1 MTGMT
6 TPRANRWQSAL
17 AAATG
22 RQDLMI
28 VALLVATILLMI
40 LPLPTLLVD
49 VLIACNITFA
59 VLLLMVAVYLRSP
72 LELSVLPS
80 VILITTVFRLA
91 LSIGVTRL
99 ILMDA
104 DAGAIIQTFGEFV
117 IGGSLAIGL
126 VIFLIITVV
135 QFVVVVKGAER
146 VAEVAARFT
155 LDALPGKQMSID
167 GELRS
172 GDIDLAEATRRRQ
185 TLEKESQLYGAM
197 DGAMKFVKG
206 DAIAGLLI
214 VAVNLIGGLAVGMLQ
229 HGMSLGQAMHVYSLL
244 TIGDGLVSQIPA
256 LFVAITSGTI
266 VTRVTTS
273 ESRNLGADIAHQ
285 IGANPTALLMAA
297 GVVAL
302 LGFIPGFPTL
312 IFLAIAGLMAGGVL
326 LRRRRALREA
336 GAAAALEEAASD
348 TAATADETV
357 TLHFGA
363 DLAAGLGRA
372 NVERLARDVAEDLGQ
387 ALGVPFPAGRVGP
400 GGTLP
405 PDGFR
410 IDIDGVPVEAG
421 TARPG
426 RILLRDDPMHLDLL
440 GLAADTGEGP
450 GGAVQHWI
458 DARQEATLAEAGIG
472 HATAEEIV
480 AEALTRALR
489 RYAPHFLGIQET
501 QAFLKGIEA
510 TRGDLVREAQRHL
523 SVNQVADVF
532 RRLLE
537 EGISLR
543 NHRLVLETLAEWG
556 QKEQDVILLTEY
568 VRGGLKRQICHAHAD
583 DRKVIHA
590 LILDRGAEDVLRQSI
605 RQTTVGAYLALPEGQ
620 AEELVDTIRGHLGRV
635 VAGGRP
641 PVILTALDTRRF
653 LRQTLARNH
662 VEAAVLSYAEIASD
676 YTVQPVAV
684 VRLTG
689 RRPRQ
694 DAGAGLDRAA
704 AE

>member
-1 MTGMT
+1 MTARG
-6 TPRANRWQSAL
+6 RWQTAL
-17 AAATG
+17 AAAAG

-49 VLIACNITFA
+49 ALIACNMTFA

-80 VILITTVFRLA
+80 VILIATVFRLA

-167 GELRS
+167 GELRA

-206 DAIAGLLI
+206 DAIAGLII

-273 ESRNLGADIAHQ
+273 DSRNLGADIAHQ

-312 IFLAIAGLMAGGVL
+312 IFLAIAAAMAGGVM

-336 GAAAALEEAASD
+336 GAAEEEVPEVA
-348 TAATADETV
+348 ADETV
-357 TLHFGA
+357 TLHFGP
-363 DLAAGLGRA
+363 DLMAGLGRGTA
-372 NVERLARDVAEDLGQ
+372 ERLARDAAEELEQ
-387 ALGVPFPAGRVGP
+387 RLGVPFPVGRVGP

-450 GGAVQHWI
+450 GGVVQHWI
-458 DARQEATLAEAGIG
+458 DARHEPTLAEAGIG

-583 DRKVIHA
+583 ERKVIHA
-590 LILDRGAEDVLRQSI
+590 LILDRGAEEVLRQSI

-641 PVILTALDTRRF
+641 PVILPALDTRRF
-653 LRQTLARNH
+653 LRQTLARNQ
-662 VEAAVLSYAEIASD
+662 VEAMVLSYAEIAPD

-689 RRPRQ
+689 RRVRQ
-694 DAGAGLDRAA
+694 DAEAGVDRAA

>member
-1 MTGMT
+1 MTA
-6 TPRANRWQSAL
+6 PRARTWQSAL
-17 AAATG
+17 AAAAG
-22 RQDLMI
+22 RQDWMI
-28 VALLVATILLMI
+28 VALLVATIFLMI

-49 VLIACNITFA
+49 VLIACNMTFA

-80 VILITTVFRLA
+80 VILIATVFRLA

-167 GELRS
+167 GELRA

-206 DAIAGLLI
+206 DAIAGLII

-266 VTRVTTS
+266 VTRVTTA
-273 ESRNLGADIAHQ
+273 ESGNLGADIARQ

-302 LGFIPGFPTL
+302 LGLIPGFPTL

-326 LRRRRALREA
+326 LRRRRAQREA
-336 GAAAALEEAASD
+336 GTAAQEAVSASEAAA
-348 TAATADETV
+348 ADETV
-357 TLHFGA
+357 TLHLGP

-372 NVERLARDVAEDLGQ
+372 QAERLARDVAEELEQ
-387 ALGVPFPAGRVGP
+387 ALGVPFPAGRIGP
-400 GGTLP
+400 GGALP
-405 PDGFR
+405 ADGFR

-426 RILLRDDPMHLDLL
+426 RVLLRDDPMHLDLL
-440 GLAADTGEGP
+440 GLAAETTEGTGGKT
-450 GGAVQHWI
+450 QHWI
-458 DARQEATLAEAGIG
+458 DARHEAALAEAGIG
-472 HATAEEIV
+472 HATTEEVV
-480 AEALTRALR
+480 AEALARALR

-501 QAFLKGIEA
+501 MAFLKGIEA

-523 SVNQVADVF
+523 SINQVADVF

-556 QKEQDVILLTEY
+556 QKEQDVVLLAEY

-583 DRKVIHA
+583 DRKIIHA
-590 LILDRGAEDVLRQSI
+590 LILERGAEDVLRQSI

-641 PVILTALDTRRF
+641 PVILTAISGGSCARPWCATRSRPWCCPMP
-653 LRQTLARNH
+653 R
-662 VEAAVLSYAEIASD
+662 S
-676 YTVQPVAV
+676 
-684 VRLTG
+684 
-689 RRPRQ
+689 RRTTRCSRWRWS
-694 DAGAGLDRAA
+694 G
-704 AE
+704 

>member
-1 MTGMT
+1 MT
-6 TPRANRWQSAL
+6 ASWQKAL
-17 AAATG
+17 AAAAG

-49 VLIACNITFA
+49 ALIACNMTFA

-80 VILITTVFRLA
+80 VILIATVFRLA

-167 GELRS
+167 GELRA

-206 DAIAGLLI
+206 DAIAGLII

-229 HGMSLGQAMHVYSLL
+229 HGMPLGQAIHVYSLL

-266 VTRVTTS
+266 VTRVTTA
-273 ESRNLGADIAHQ
+273 ESGNLGADIARQ
-285 IGANPTALLMAA
+285 IGANNTALLMAA
-297 GVVAL
+297 GVVML

-312 IFLAIAGLMAGGVL
+312 IFLAIAALMTGTVL
-326 LRRRRALREA
+326 LRRRRVRREA
-336 GAAAALEEAASD
+336 GAVAQEDAVAD
-348 TAATADETV
+348 ATADETV

-372 NVERLARDVAEDLGQ
+372 DAERLAREAAEELEQ
-387 ALGVPFPAGRVGP
+387 KLGVPFPAGRVGP

-426 RILLRDDPMHLDLL
+426 RIQLRDDPMHLDLL
-440 GLAADTGEGP
+440 GLAAETTEGP

-458 DARQEATLAEAGIG
+458 EARHEPTLAEAGIG

-480 AEALTRALR
+480 AEALARALR

-510 TRGDLVREAQRHL
+510 ARGDLVREAQRHL
-523 SVNQVADVF
+523 SINQVADVF

-556 QKEQDVILLTEY
+556 QKEQDVVLLAEY

-583 DRKVIHA
+583 ERKVIHA
-590 LILDRGAEDVLRQSI
+590 LILDRGAEEVLRQSI

-620 AEELVDTIRGHLGRV
+620 AGELVDTVRGHLGRV

-641 PVILTALDTRRF
+641 PVILTALDIRRF
-653 LRQTLARNH
+653 LRQTLVRNR
-662 VEAAVLSYAEIASD
+662 VEAMVLSYAEIAPD

-689 RRPRQ
+689 RRVRQ
-694 DAGAGLDRAA
+694 DAEAGLDRAA

>member
-1 MTGMT
+1 M
-6 TPRANRWQSAL
+6 NRIWARV
-17 AAATG
+17 AAMTG

-206 DAIAGLLI
+206 DAIAGLII

-266 VTRVTTS
+266 VTRVTTA

-285 IGANPTALLMAA
+285 IGSNNTALLMAA
-297 GVVAL
+297 GVVVM

-312 IFLAIAGLMAGGVL
+312 IFLAIAGAMAGVVL
-326 LRRRRALREA
+326 LRRRRAQREA
-336 GAAAALEEAASD
+336 GATASDPADGSETEGETESNEIVALLLGSDLSASLGLDRAEFLTLEVSGALE
-348 TAATADETV
+348 
-357 TLHFGA
+357 
-363 DLAAGLGRA
+363 
-372 NVERLARDVAEDLGQ
+372 Q
-387 ALGVPFPAGRVGP
+387 ALGVPFPPARVAEEP
-400 GGTLP
+400 MLP
-405 PDGFR
+405 PDAFR
-410 IDIDGVPVEAG
+410 IDIDGVPGETG

-426 RILLRDDPMHLDLL
+426 RILLRDDPMHLELLDLL
-440 GLAADTGEGP
+440 SETTEDSSGTI
-450 GGAVQHWI
+450 QHWI
-458 DARQEATLAEAGIG
+458 DAEHEAALAEAGIG
-472 HATAEEIV
+472 HATAEEVV

-489 RYAPHFLGIQET
+489 RYASHFLGIQET
-501 QAFLKGIEA
+501 QAFLKEIEA
-510 TRGDLVREAQRHL
+510 TRGDLVREAQRSL
-523 SVNQVADVF
+523 SVNQIADVF

-556 QKEQDVILLTEY
+556 QKEQNPLLLTEY
-568 VRGGLKRQICHAHAD
+568 VRGGLKRQISHAHAD
-583 DRKVIHA
+583 DRKIIDA
-590 LILDRGAEDVLRQSI
+590 LVLDRSAEELLRQSI
-605 RQTTVGAYLALPEGQ
+605 HQTSAGTYLALPEGQ
-620 AEELVDTIRGHLGRV
+620 AEELVDAIRGHLGRV

-653 LRQTLARNH
+653 LRQTLARNQ
-662 VEAAVLSYAEIASD
+662 VDTVVLSYPEIAPD
-676 YTVQPVAV
+676 YTIRPVAV

-689 RRPRQ
+689 RRVRQ
-694 DAGAGLDRAA
+694 DGGAGLDRTA

>member
-1 MTGMT
+1 MTAT
-6 TPRANRWQSAL
+6 RVRTRSWQSAL

-28 VALLVATILLMI
+28 VALLVATIFLMI

-49 VLIACNITFA
+49 ALIACNMTFA

-80 VILITTVFRLA
+80 VILIATVFRLA

-99 ILMDA
+99 ILMQA

-185 TLEKESQLYGAM
+185 VLEKESQLYGAM

-206 DAIAGLLI
+206 DAIAGLII

-273 ESRNLGADIAHQ
+273 DSRNLGADIAHQ

-312 IFLAIAGLMAGGVL
+312 IFLAIAAVMAGGVL
-326 LRRRRALREA
+326 LRRRRTLREA
-336 GAAAALEEAASD
+336 GAAAQEEVAPDPA
-348 TAATADETV
+348 ADETV

-372 NVERLARDVAEDLGQ
+372 QGERLARDAAEELGQ

-400 GGTLP
+400 AGTLP

-440 GLAADTGEGP
+440 GLTAETSEGTGGQ
-450 GGAVQHWI
+450 VLHWI
-458 DARQEATLAEAGIG
+458 DDRHEAALAEAGIG

-501 QAFLKGIEA
+501 MAFLKGIEA
-510 TRGDLVREAQRHL
+510 TRGDLVREAQRNL

-556 QKEQDVILLTEY
+556 QKEQDVVLLAEY
-568 VRGGLKRQICHAHAD
+568 VRGGLKRQICHGHAD
-583 DRKVIHA
+583 ERKIIHA
-590 LILDRGAEDVLRQSI
+590 LILERSAEDVLRQSI

-635 VAGGRP
+635 AAGGRP
-641 PVILTALDTRRF
+641 PVILTALDIRRF
-653 LRQTLARNH
+653 LRQTLMRNQ
-662 VEAAVLSYAEIASD
+662 VEAVVLSYAEIAPD

-689 RRPRQ
+689 RRNRQ
-694 DAGAGLDRAA
+694 EAQTGPDRAA

>member
-6 TPRANRWQSAL
+6 SPRVNRWQSAL
-17 AAATG
+17 TAAAG

-49 VLIACNITFA
+49 ALIACNITFA

-80 VILITTVFRLA
+80 VILIATVFRLA

-185 TLEKESQLYGAM
+185 TLEKESQLFGAM

-266 VTRVTTS
+266 VTRVTTADS
-273 ESRNLGADIAHQ
+273 SNLGADIARQ
-285 IGANPTALLMAA
+285 IGSNNTALLMAA

-312 IFLAIAGLMAGGVL
+312 IFLAIAATMAGIVL
-326 LRRRRALREA
+326 LRRRRTLRAA
-336 GAAAALEEAASD
+336 GTAAQEEATASEV
-348 TAATADETV
+348 AAADETV

-372 NVERLARDVAEDLGQ
+372 KAERLARDVAEELGQ

-400 GGTLP
+400 GGALP
-405 PDGFR
+405 ADGFR

-421 TARPG
+421 TARWG

-440 GLAADTGEGP
+440 GLTAETGEGP

-458 DARQEATLAEAGIG
+458 DAKHEAALAEAGIG

-480 AEALTRALR
+480 AETLTRALR

-523 SVNQVADVF
+523 SVNQIADVF

-543 NHRLVLETLAEWG
+543 NHRLVLETLTEWG
-556 QKEQDVILLTEY
+556 PKEQDVILLAEY

-583 DRKVIHA
+583 ERKVIHA
-590 LILDRGAEDVLRQSI
+590 LILDRSAEEALRQSI

-620 AEELVDTIRGHLGRV
+620 TEELVDTVRGHLGRV

-653 LRQTLARNH
+653 LRQALARNH
-662 VEAAVLSYAEIASD
+662 VEASVLSYAEIAPD

-689 RRPRQ
+689 RRVRQ
-694 DAGAGLDRAA
+694 DAEAGLDRAA

>member
-6 TPRANRWQSAL
+6 TPRVNRWQSAL
-17 AAATG
+17 TAAAG

-49 VLIACNITFA
+49 ALIACNITFA

-80 VILITTVFRLA
+80 VILIATVFRLA

-185 TLEKESQLYGAM
+185 TLEKESQLFGAM

-214 VAVNLIGGLAVGMLQ
+214 VAVNLIGGLAVGVLQ

-266 VTRVTTS
+266 VTRVTTADS
-273 ESRNLGADIAHQ
+273 SNLGADIARQ
-285 IGANPTALLMAA
+285 IGSNNTALLMAA

-312 IFLAIAGLMAGGVL
+312 IFLAIAATMAGVVV
-326 LRRRRALREA
+326 LRRRRTLRAAGTAAQEEA
-336 GAAAALEEAASD
+336 TASEAAA
-348 TAATADETV
+348 ADETV

-372 NVERLARDVAEDLGQ
+372 KAERLARDVAEELGQ
-387 ALGVPFPAGRVGP
+387 ALGVPFPAGRVGS
-400 GGTLP
+400 GGALP
-405 PDGFR
+405 ADGFR

-421 TARPG
+421 TARWG

-440 GLAADTGEGP
+440 GLTAETGEGP

-458 DARQEATLAEAGIG
+458 DARHEPALAEAGIG

-480 AEALTRALR
+480 AETLTRALR

-523 SVNQVADVF
+523 SVNQIADVF

-543 NHRLVLETLAEWG
+543 NHRLVLETLTEWG
-556 QKEQDVILLTEY
+556 PKERDVILLAEY

-583 DRKVIHA
+583 ERKVIHA
-590 LILDRGAEDVLRQSI
+590 LILDRSAEEALRQSI

-620 AEELVDTIRGHLGRV
+620 AEELVDTVRGHLGRV

-653 LRQTLARNH
+653 LRQALARNH
-662 VEAAVLSYAEIASD
+662 VEASVLSYAEIAPD

-689 RRPRQ
+689 RRGRQ
-694 DAGAGLDRAA
+694 DPEAGLDRAA

>member
-1 MTGMT
+1 MT
-6 TPRANRWQSAL
+6 TARARNRSWQSAL
-17 AAATG
+17 AAAAG

-49 VLIACNITFA
+49 ALIACNMTFA

-80 VILITTVFRLA
+80 VILIATVFRLA

-99 ILMDA
+99 ILMQA

-167 GELRS
+167 GELRA

-206 DAIAGLLI
+206 DAIAGLII

-302 LGFIPGFPTL
+302 LGFIPGFPTV
-312 IFLAIAGLMAGGVL
+312 IFLAIAAAMAGGVL

-336 GAAAALEEAASD
+336 GAAAEEAVAD
-348 TAATADETV
+348 PAADETV

-372 NVERLARDVAEDLGQ
+372 RAEQLAQETAEELAQ
-387 ALGVPFPAGRVGP
+387 TLGVPFPAGRVGP
-400 GGTLP
+400 GGALP
-405 PDGFR
+405 ADGFR

-440 GLAADTGEGP
+440 GLAADTSEGP
-450 GGAVQHWI
+450 GGKVQHWV
-458 DARQEATLAEAGIG
+458 DARHEATLAEAGIG

-501 QAFLKGIEA
+501 MTFLKGIEA
-510 TRGDLVREAQRHL
+510 TRGDLVREAQRNL
-523 SVNQVADVF
+523 SVNQIADVF

-556 QKEQDVILLTEY
+556 QKEQDVVLLAEY

-590 LILDRGAEDVLRQSI
+590 LILERGAEEVVRQSI

-653 LRQTLARNH
+653 LRQTLARNQ
-662 VEAAVLSYAEIASD
+662 VEAVVLSYAEIAPD

-689 RRPRQ
+689 RRNRQ
-694 DAGAGLDRAA
+694 DAEAGLDRAA

>member
-1 MTGMT
+1 MTA
-6 TPRANRWQSAL
+6 RARNRTWQSAL
-17 AAATG
+17 AAAAG

-49 VLIACNITFA
+49 VLIACNMTFA

-80 VILITTVFRLA
+80 VILIATVFRLA

-99 ILMDA
+99 ILMQA

-167 GELRS
+167 GELRA

-206 DAIAGLLI
+206 DAIAGLII

-302 LGFIPGFPTL
+302 LGFIPGFPTV
-312 IFLAIAGLMAGGVL
+312 IFLAIAAAMAGGVL

-336 GAAAALEEAASD
+336 GAAAEEAVAD
-348 TAATADETV
+348 PAADETV

-372 NVERLARDVAEDLGQ
+372 RAEQLARETAEELAQ

-405 PDGFR
+405 ADGFR

-450 GGAVQHWI
+450 GGKVQHWV
-458 DARQEATLAEAGIG
+458 DARHEATLAEAGIG

-501 QAFLKGIEA
+501 MAFLKGIEA
-510 TRGDLVREAQRHL
+510 GRGDLVREAQRNL
-523 SVNQVADVF
+523 SVNQIADVF

-556 QKEQDVILLTEY
+556 QKEQDVVLLAEY

-590 LILDRGAEDVLRQSI
+590 LILERGAEEVLRQSI

-653 LRQTLARNH
+653 LRQTLARNQ
-662 VEAAVLSYAEIASD
+662 VEAAVLSYAEIAPD

-689 RRPRQ
+689 RRNRQ
-694 DAGAGLDRAA
+694 DAEAGLDRAA

>member
-1 MTGMT
+1 MS
-6 TPRANRWQSAL
+6 RSWQSAL
-17 AAATG
+17 TAATG

-49 VLIACNITFA
+49 ALIACNMTFA

-80 VILITTVFRLA
+80 VILIATVFRLA

-99 ILMDA
+99 ILLQA
-104 DAGAIIQTFGEFV
+104 DAGSIIRTFGEFV
-117 IGGSLAIGL
+117 IGGSLAVGL

-244 TIGDGLVSQIPA
+244 TIGDGLVAQIPA

-273 ESRNLGADIAHQ
+273 ESRNLGADIARQ
-285 IGANPTALLMAA
+285 VGANSTALLLAA

-312 IFLAIAGLMAGGVL
+312 IFLAIAAAMAGGVV

-336 GAAAALEEAASD
+336 DGAAAAEEEAASEP
-348 TAATADETV
+348 AADETV
-357 TLHFGA
+357 TLHLGA
-363 DLAAGLGRA
+363 DLAAGLGRTA
-372 NVERLARDVAEDLGQ
+372 AGRLAQEAASALEQ
-387 ALGVPFPAGRVGP
+387 SLGVPFPIGRLGP
-400 GGTLP
+400 GGALP

-426 RILLRDDPMHLDLL
+426 RLLLRDDPVNLDLL
-440 GLAADTGEGP
+440 GVAAETDEGP
-450 GGAVQHWI
+450 GGAVRHWI
-458 DARQEATLAEAGIG
+458 DTRHEAALAEAGIG

-489 RYAPHFLGIQET
+489 RYAPHFLGTQET
-501 QAFLKGIEA
+501 QAFLKRIEA

-523 SVNQVADVF
+523 SINQIADVF

-583 DRKVIHA
+583 ERKVIHA
-590 LILDRGAEDVLRQSI
+590 LILDRTAEEVVRQSI

-620 AEELVDTIRGHLGRV
+620 AEELVDTIRGRLGRV
-635 VAGGRP
+635 AAGGRAP
-641 PVILTALDTRRF
+641 AILTALDTRRF
-653 LRQTLARNH
+653 LRQTLARNQ
-662 VEAAVLSYAEIASD
+662 VEAAVLSYAEIAPD

-684 VRLTG
+684 LRLTG
-689 RRPRQ
+689 RRARQ

>member
-6 TPRANRWQSAL
+6 NPRANRWQSAL

-49 VLIACNITFA
+49 ALIACNITFA

-266 VTRVTTS
+266 VTRVTTA
-273 ESRNLGADIAHQ
+273 ESSNLGADIARQ
-285 IGANPTALLMAA
+285 VGSNNTALLMAA

-312 IFLAIAGLMAGGVL
+312 IFLAIAGLMAGVVL
-326 LRRRRALREA
+326 LRRRRTLREA
-336 GAAAALEEAASD
+336 GVAAAAQEEAASD
-348 TAATADETV
+348 AAADETV
-357 TLHFGA
+357 TLHFGP

-372 NVERLARDVAEDLGQ
+372 NAERLARDVAEELGQ

-405 PDGFR
+405 ADGFR

-421 TARPG
+421 TARPA

-450 GGAVQHWI
+450 GGAVQHWV
-458 DARQEATLAEAGIG
+458 DARHEAALAEAGIG

-590 LILDRGAEDVLRQSI
+590 LILDRSAEEVLRQSI

-662 VEAAVLSYAEIASD
+662 VEASVLSYAEIASD

-689 RRPRQ
+689 RRGRQ

>member
-1 MTGMT
+1 MMA
-6 TPRANRWQSAL
+6 PRARSRSWQSAL
-17 AAATG
+17 AAAAG
-22 RQDLMI
+22 RQDWMI
-28 VALLVATILLMI
+28 VALLVATIFLMI

-49 VLIACNITFA
+49 VLIACNMTFA

-167 GELRS
+167 GELRA

-206 DAIAGLLI
+206 DAIAGLII

-266 VTRVTTS
+266 VTRVTTA
-273 ESRNLGADIAHQ
+273 ESGNLGADIARQ

-302 LGFIPGFPTL
+302 LGLIPGFPTL

-326 LRRRRALREA
+326 LRRRRAQREA
-336 GAAAALEEAASD
+336 GTAAQEAVSASEAAA
-348 TAATADETV
+348 ADETV
-357 TLHFGA
+357 TLHLGA
-363 DLAAGLGRA
+363 ELAAGLGRA
-372 NVERLARDVAEDLGQ
+372 QAERLARDVADELEQ

-400 GGTLP
+400 GGALP
-405 PDGFR
+405 AEGFR

-440 GLAADTGEGP
+440 GLAAETTEGP
-450 GGAVQHWI
+450 GGKTQHWI
-458 DARQEATLAEAGIG
+458 EVRHEAALAEAGIG

-480 AEALTRALR
+480 AEALARALR

-501 QAFLKGIEA
+501 MAFLKGIEA

-523 SVNQVADVF
+523 SINQVADVF

-556 QKEQDVILLTEY
+556 QKEQDVVLLAEY

-583 DRKVIHA
+583 DRKIIHA
-590 LILDRGAEDVLRQSI
+590 LILERSAEDVLRQSI

-641 PVILTALDTRRF
+641 PVILTALDIRRF
-653 LRQTLARNH
+653 LRQALVRNQ
-662 VEAAVLSYAEIASD
+662 VEAVVLSYAEIASD

-689 RRPRQ
+689 RRNRQ
-694 DAGAGLDRAA
+694 DAEAGLDRAA

>member
-1 MTGMT
+1 MTAT
-6 TPRANRWQSAL
+6 RARSRSWQSAL

-28 VALLVATILLMI
+28 VALLVATIFLMI

-49 VLIACNITFA
+49 VLIACNMTFA

-80 VILITTVFRLA
+80 VILIATVFRLA

-99 ILMDA
+99 ILMQA

-206 DAIAGLLI
+206 DAIAGLII

-312 IFLAIAGLMAGGVL
+312 IFLAIAAVMAGGVL

-336 GAAAALEEAASD
+336 GAAAQEEAAPD
-348 TAATADETV
+348 PTADETV

-372 NVERLARDVAEDLGQ
+372 QGERLARDAAEDLGQ

-440 GLAADTGEGP
+440 GLTAETSEGTGGQ
-450 GGAVQHWI
+450 VLHWI
-458 DARQEATLAEAGIG
+458 DARHEAALAEAGIG
-472 HATAEEIV
+472 HATVEEIV

-501 QAFLKGIEA
+501 MAFLKGIEA
-510 TRGDLVREAQRHL
+510 TRGDLVREAQRNL

-556 QKEQDVILLTEY
+556 QKEQDVVLLAEY

-583 DRKVIHA
+583 ERKIIHA
-590 LILDRGAEDVLRQSI
+590 LILERGAEDVLRQSI
-605 RQTTVGAYLALPEGQ
+605 RQTTVGTYLALPEGQ

-641 PVILTALDTRRF
+641 PVILTALDIRRF
-653 LRQTLARNH
+653 LRQTLVRNQ
-662 VEAAVLSYAEIASD
+662 VEAVVLSYAEIASD

-689 RRPRQ
+689 RRNRQ
-694 DAGAGLDRAA
+694 DAAQAGPDRAA

>member
-1 MTGMT
+1 MTS
-6 TPRANRWQSAL
+6 PRTNRWQSAL
-17 AAATG
+17 TAAAG

-49 VLIACNITFA
+49 ALIACNITFA

-80 VILITTVFRLA
+80 VILIATVFRLA

-185 TLEKESQLYGAM
+185 TLEKESQLFGAM

-266 VTRVTTS
+266 VTRVTTADS
-273 ESRNLGADIAHQ
+273 SNLGADIARQ
-285 IGANPTALLMAA
+285 IGSNNTALLMAA

-312 IFLAIAGLMAGGVL
+312 IFLAIASTMAGVVL
-326 LRRRRALREA
+326 LRRRRTLRAAGTAAQEEA
-336 GAAAALEEAASD
+336 TASEAAA
-348 TAATADETV
+348 ADETV

-372 NVERLARDVAEDLGQ
+372 NAERLARDVAEELAQ

-400 GGTLP
+400 GGALP
-405 PDGFR
+405 ADGFR

-421 TARPG
+421 TARWG

-440 GLAADTGEGP
+440 GLTAETGEGP
-450 GGAVQHWI
+450 GGTVHHWI
-458 DARQEATLAEAGIG
+458 DAKHEAVLAEAGIG

-480 AEALTRALR
+480 AETLTRALR

-543 NHRLVLETLAEWG
+543 NHRLVLETLTEWG
-556 QKEQDVILLTEY
+556 PKEQDVILLAEY

-583 DRKVIHA
+583 ERKVIHA
-590 LILDRGAEDVLRQSI
+590 LILDRSAEEALRQSI
-605 RQTTVGAYLALPEGQ
+605 RQTTVGAYLALSEGQ
-620 AEELVDTIRGHLGRV
+620 AEELVDTVRGHLGRV

-653 LRQTLARNH
+653 LRQALARNH
-662 VEAAVLSYAEIASD
+662 VEASVLSYAEIAPD

-689 RRPRQ
+689 RRVRQ
-694 DAGAGLDRAA
+694 DPEAGLDRAA

>member
-1 MTGMT
+1 MSV
-6 TPRANRWQSAL
+6 RARSWQSAL
-17 AAATG
+17 SAATG

-49 VLIACNITFA
+49 ALIACNMTFA

-80 VILITTVFRLA
+80 VILIATVFRLA

-167 GELRS
+167 GELRA

-185 TLEKESQLYGAM
+185 ELEKESQLYGAM

-206 DAIAGLLI
+206 DAIAGLII
-214 VAVNLIGGLAVGMLQ
+214 VAVNLIGGLAIGMLQ

-266 VTRVTTS
+266 VTRVTTT
-273 ESRNLGADIAHQ
+273 ESRNLGADIARQ
-285 IGANPTALLMAA
+285 LGANSSALLMAA

-312 IFLAIAGLMAGGVL
+312 IFLAIAATMAGGVL
-326 LRRRRALREA
+326 LRRRRMLRSAET
-336 GAAAALEEAASD
+336 AAQEETAPEAAED
-348 TAATADETV
+348 DTV
-357 TLHFGA
+357 TLHLGA

-372 NVERLARDVAEDLGQ
+372 VAERLARDAAAELEQ
-387 ALGVPFPAGRVGP
+387 ELGVPFPAGRVGP

-410 IDIDGVPVEAG
+410 IDVDGVPVEAG

-440 GLAADTGEGP
+440 GLSAEAGEGP
-450 GGAVQHWI
+450 GGVVQHWL
-458 DARQEATLAEAGIG
+458 DARHEAALAEAGIG
-472 HATAEEIV
+472 FATAEEIV

-489 RYAPHFLGIQET
+489 RYVPHFLGIQET
-501 QAFLKGIEA
+501 MAFLKGIEA
-510 TRGDLVREAQRHL
+510 TRGDLVREAQRNL
-523 SVNQVADVF
+523 SVNQLADVF

-583 DRKVIHA
+583 ERKVIHA
-590 LILDRGAEDVLRQSI
+590 LILDRSAEDVLRQSI

-653 LRQTLARNH
+653 LRQTLTRNR
-662 VEAAVLSYAEIASD
+662 VEAVVLSYAEIASD

-689 RRPRQ
+689 RRVRQ
-694 DAGAGLDRAA
+694 DAGADRAA

>member
-1 MTGMT
+1 MS
-6 TPRANRWQSAL
+6 ARWQSAL
-17 AAATG
+17 AAAAG

-49 VLIACNITFA
+49 ALIACNMTFA

-80 VILITTVFRLA
+80 VILIATVFRLA

-185 TLEKESQLYGAM
+185 ELEKESQLYGAM

-206 DAIAGLLI
+206 DAIAGLII
-214 VAVNLIGGLAVGMLQ
+214 VAVNLIGGLAIGMLQ

-256 LFVAITSGTI
+256 LFVAITSGTV
-266 VTRVTTS
+266 VTRVTTTD
-273 ESRNLGADIAHQ
+273 SRNLGADIARQ
-285 IGANPTALLMAA
+285 LGANSSALLMAA

-312 IFLAIAGLMAGGVL
+312 IFLAIAAAMTGGVL
-326 LRRRRALREA
+326 LRRRRMLRSIA
-336 GAAAALEEAASD
+336 GAAAQEDAASEAAGD
-348 TAATADETV
+348 DTV
-357 TLHFGA
+357 TLHLGA
-363 DLAAGLGRA
+363 YVAAGLGRA
-372 NVERLARDVAEDLGQ
+372 AAERLARDTAAELEQD
-387 ALGVPFPAGRVGP
+387 LGVPFPVGRVGP
-400 GGTLP
+400 GGTLL

-410 IDIDGVPVEAG
+410 IDVDGVPVEAG

-440 GLAADTGEGP
+440 GLSAETGEGP
-450 GGAVQHWI
+450 GGAVQHWL
-458 DARQEATLAEAGIG
+458 DARHETALAEAGIG
-472 HATAEEIV
+472 FATAEEIV

-501 QAFLKGIEA
+501 MAFLKGIEA
-510 TRGDLVREAQRHL
+510 TRGDLVREAQRNL
-523 SVNQVADVF
+523 SVNQLADVF

-583 DRKVIHA
+583 ERKVIHA
-590 LILDRGAEDVLRQSI
+590 LILDRSAEDVLRQSI

-653 LRQTLARNH
+653 LRQTLTRNR
-662 VEAAVLSYAEIASD
+662 VEAVVLSYAEIASD

-689 RRPRQ
+689 RRVRQ
-694 DAGAGLDRAA
+694 DAGVDRAA

>member
-1 MTGMT
+1 MTAT
-6 TPRANRWQSAL
+6 RTRSWQSAL
-17 AAATG
+17 AAASG

-49 VLIACNITFA
+49 ALIACNMTFA

-80 VILITTVFRLA
+80 VILIATVFRLA

-99 ILMDA
+99 ILMQA

-206 DAIAGLLI
+206 DAIAGLII

-266 VTRVTTS
+266 VTRVTTAD
-273 ESRNLGADIAHQ
+273 SRNLGADIARQ

-312 IFLAIAGLMAGGVL
+312 IFLAIAAVMAGGVL
-326 LRRRRALREA
+326 LRRRRTLREA
-336 GAAAALEEAASD
+336 GTGTAAQEEAVPDPA
-348 TAATADETV
+348 ADETV

-372 NVERLARDVAEDLGQ
+372 QGERLARDAAEELGQ

-440 GLAADTGEGP
+440 GLTAETSEGTGGQ
-450 GGAVQHWI
+450 VLHWI
-458 DARQEATLAEAGIG
+458 DDRHEVALAEAGIG

-501 QAFLKGIEA
+501 MAFLKGIEA
-510 TRGDLVREAQRHL
+510 TRGDLVREAQRNL

-556 QKEQDVILLTEY
+556 QKEQDVVLLAEY

-583 DRKVIHA
+583 ERGQDHRRPAAGDPDRA
-590 LILDRGAEDVLRQSI
+590 R
-605 RQTTVGAYLALPEGQ
+605 YPALPAPDPGAQ
-620 AEELVDTIRGHLGRV
+620 PGRGGGAVLCRDRAGLHGA
-635 VAGGRP
+635 AGGGGPADRP
-641 PVILTALDTRRF
+641 P
-653 LRQTLARNH
+653 
-662 VEAAVLSYAEIASD
+662 
-676 YTVQPVAV
+676 QPPGGP
-684 VRLTG
+684 G
-689 RRPRQ
+689 R
-694 DAGAGLDRAA
+694 A
-704 AE
+704 